1 MYIKVLSVKKNLK
14 TLNYVQIRVLKLLF
28 NQKINKMIDLRKKT
42 TDLAQ
47 NIKKLK
53 SEYKLL
59 KSNDANFKRV
69 QGYCIKTILNSRRF
83 DAGNL
88 SVKVLN

>member
-1 MYIKVLSVKKNLK
+1 MLELLNTKK
-14 TLNYVQIRVLKLLF
+14 QILF
-28 NQKINKMIDLRKKT
+28 NQKKINKMIDLRKKT

-59 KSNDANFKRV
+59 KSNDASFKKV
-69 QGYCIKTILNSRRF
+69 QNYCVRTILKSKRF

-88 SVKVLN
+88 SVKILN

>member
-1 MYIKVLSVKKNLK
+1 MLEL
-14 TLNYVQIRVLKLLF
+14 LNTRKQILF
-28 NQKINKMIDLRKKT
+28 NQNINKMIDLKKKT
-42 TDLAQ
+42 AGLTK

-69 QGYCIKTILNSRRF
+69 QGYCIRTILKSKRF
-83 DAGNL
+83 NAGNL
-88 SVKVLN
+88 SVKILN

>member
-1 MYIKVLSVKKNLK
+1 
-14 TLNYVQIRVLKLLF
+14 
-28 NQKINKMIDLRKKT
+28 MIDLRKKT

-59 KSNDANFKRV
+59 KSNDASFKKV
-69 QGYCIKTILNSRRF
+69 QNYCVRTILKSKRF

-88 SVKVLN
+88 SVKILN

>member
-1 MYIKVLSVKKNLK
+1 MLELLNTKK
-14 TLNYVQIRVLKLLF
+14 QILF
-28 NQKINKMIDLRKKT
+28 NQKINEMIDLTKKT
-42 TDLAQ
+42 TDLTQ

-69 QGYCIKTILNSRRF
+69 QGYCIRTILKSKRF

>member
-1 MYIKVLSVKKNLK
+1 MLEL
-14 TLNYVQIRVLKLLF
+14 LNTRKQILF
-28 NQKINKMIDLRKKT
+28 NQKINKMIDLTKKT
-42 TDLAQ
+42 TDLIK

-69 QGYCIKTILNSRRF
+69 QGYCIRTILKSKRF